1 MKLKSLI
8 MFSAAALAFAACS
21 NEEENAMVAD
31 GTAAVQIN
39 LVQPGTRTVGDATTE
54 EEGTDKVKVTGNI
67 HVRITDASGAGQD
80 IELNAGTT
88 TYTFYGINNPTKVEA
103 WVNDGDDIS
112 DATTLAQ
119 VNTQALAD
127 APETIPAYGAYT
139 GVFTLTDEERLNST
153 DGKVYKMYQAV
164 TVNLEIPVA
173 RLEVSGI
180 VHNDESEDCIY
191 TADGLTFDAIYLD
204 NVKATKGATNATDY
218 YYPVDDDRNTT
229 EAPVPVLMDLIEAP
243 ANNFQTEGAVWP
255 AVEDPA
261 QAYVYHFFPNNA
273 NEMPLLKLCF
283 EKVVRVDGTVI
294 ESPRYAIVKS
304 FNGKENFEFKAGVI
318 YRITDVQI
326 ADKNIGPKEEHQ
338 DEDVYAVDV
347 TVVEAAWDIENLEAA
362 WQEY

>member
-21 NEEENAMVAD
+21 NDEENAMVAD

-39 LVQPGTRTVGDATTE
+39 LVQPGTRTVGDATTG
-54 EEGTDKVKVTGNI
+54 EEGANKVKVTGNI

-88 TYTFYGINNPTKVEA
+88 SYTFYGINNPTKVEA

-119 VNTQALAD
+119 VNTETLAD
-127 APETIPAYGAYT
+127 EPEKIPAYGAYT
-139 GVFTLTDEERLNST
+139 GAFTLTDEERLNPS
-153 DGKVYKMYQAV
+153 DNKVYKMYQAV

-180 VHNDESEDCIY
+180 VHNDKGTDCIY
-191 TADGLTFDAIYLD
+191 TEDGLTFDAIYLD
-204 NVKATKGATNATDY
+204 NVKATKGAETATNY
-218 YYPVDDDRNTT
+218 YYPSDDPRNTSHHAT
-229 EAPVPVLMDLIEAP
+229 PVLIDLIGD
-243 ANNFQTEGAVWP
+243 ANNFQAEGAVWP
-255 AVEDPA
+255 ATETPA
-261 QAYVYHFFPNNA
+261 QAYVYHFFPNSA

-283 EKVVRVDGTVI
+283 EKAERIDGVQTQK
-294 ESPRYAIVKS
+294 PRYAIVES
-304 FNGKENFEFKAGVI
+304 FNGQTNFEFKAGVI

-326 ADKNIGPKEEHQ
+326 SDKNIGPDEEYQ

-347 TVVEAAWDIENLEAA
+347 KVVEAAWDIENLTAVWHEN
-362 WQEY
+362 